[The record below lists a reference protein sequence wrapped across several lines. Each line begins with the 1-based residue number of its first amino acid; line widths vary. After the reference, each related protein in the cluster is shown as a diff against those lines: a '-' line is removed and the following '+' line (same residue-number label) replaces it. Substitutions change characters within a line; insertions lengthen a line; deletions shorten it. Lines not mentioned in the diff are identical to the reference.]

1 MFSLEIVI
9 REVVADLSTCRLLR
23 LVFGHF
29 EFRLEGSEAGF
40 QEGVV
45 VAVVGAAQALA
56 DVGAA
61 QDSAIAG
68 VGVLAYWPPRSV

>member
-1 MFSLEIVI
+1 MTEGRVFSFEIVI
-9 REVVADLSTCRLLR
+9 REVVADLSTCRPLR

-45 VAVVGAAQALA
+45 VAVVGAAQ
-56 DVGAA
+56 
-61 QDSAIAG
+61 DSAIAG